1 MRITPGCG
9 VLMLALLCA
18 AAPLLAADSP
28 QAAPSAPASGPDS
41 DAYSLSGTLASGAQ
55 WKARVPRHW
64 NGTLLLYSH
73 GYSPT
78 LRPPEL
84 APPQLEGWLLAHG
97 YALAASSYAK
107 GGWALAEAVPDQLA
121 TLDTFQ

>member
-84 APPQLEGWLLAHG
+84 APPQHPRTLA
-97 YALAASSYAK
+97 LPLPAAVQSRRAGFAHVASPPH
-107 GGWALAEAVPDQLA
+107 L
-121 TLDTFQ
+121 